1 MLIDR
6 SQILQL
12 YKELFKYGQLLKYTD
27 KKYYFEKIR
36 TQFLNF
42 NNTPEQTQI
51 LYKVNSKTETK
62 FQLLLINICFG
73 VLRKDSCSWNTNES
87 FKATWK

>member
-1 MLIDR
+1 MIIYR

-12 YKELFKYGQLLKYTD
+12 YKELFKYGHLLKYTD

-42 NNTPEQTQI
+42 NKTPEQTQI
-51 LYKVNSKTETK
+51 LYKVKSKTRTK
-62 FQLLLINICFG
+62 FQPLLINIFFD

-87 FKATWK
+87 FKVTWK